1 MDESPKLPMHL
12 KVLAGVGLVFG
23 VLTVVSGGTA
33 LFGPAAATDAL
44 GNIVPF
50 VLWFNFLAGFAY
62 VAAGLGLLLRKDWAV
77 GLSLALFVATF
88 LILVGFAVHVVT
100 GGPYEMR
107 TVGALLLRTAVWA
120 TIVLFARRASWYRHR
135 DNVLRV
141 SEAPSL
147 ELRACVPIPPRPLLG
162 KRNDDLNDRNAGA

>member
-1 MDESPKLPMHL
+1 MDELPKSPMHL

-33 LFGPAAATDAL
+33 LFGPSATDAL
-44 GNIVPF
+44 GNVVPF

-62 VAAGLGLLLRKDWAV
+62 VAAGLGIFLRKDWAV

-88 LILVGFAVHVVT
+88 LILVGFAIHVIT
-100 GGPYEMR
+100 GGLYEMR

-120 TIVLFARRASWYRHR
+120 AIAFYARRASWYRHR
-135 DNVLRV
+135 GNVL
-141 SEAPSL
+141 
-147 ELRACVPIPPRPLLG
+147 
-162 KRNDDLNDRNAGA
+162 